1 MVQWLRLHT
10 SIAGAAGS
18 IPGRRCCVRKLGME
32 KSGRGVKINLNLWP
46 FKGHSAISSVKKISP
61 LIHYA
66 STTFNAEWD
75 KEAEKRHRGHGRDCK
90 PLEGR
95 RSLSLSPI
103 FETFIEIIANSHA
116 VTTIRF
122 LVHFAQFLPKVT
134 FCKPIV

>member
-1 MVQWLRLHT
+1 
-10 SIAGAAGS
+10 
-18 IPGRRCCVRKLGME
+18 ME

-95 RSLSLSPI
+95 RSLSLSHI
-103 FETFIEIIANSHA
+103 
-116 VTTIRF
+116 
-122 LVHFAQFLPKVT
+122 
-134 FCKPIV
+134 